1 MNYRRSLLL
10 SPIDVG
16 PSGTKVIDLNF
27 PDKISRIEIK
37 FDAINPGSVTI
48 QECPA
53 ANIPK
58 VELVDGSDV
67 LFSLTGLQTHAL
79 DFLDT
84 GRQYICGGSYVPAWG
99 LSTVLVINFGRF
111 LFDPI
116 LALDPKK
123 FINPQ
128 LKITFDEDAAVAS
141 AEANSLTVFA
151 DIFDEKVV
159 TPTGFLM
166 NKELYEYIPVANA
179 TEEVDLPNDYTFRKL
194 ILQARVPDLWV
205 SGIIGNLK
213 LSENND
219 QKIPFD
225 LTGSQLENY
234 VHERFGE
241 CFDGI
246 VANLNTVTGVD
257 IYHMP
262 TQGVKPRG
270 NFYCISDVV
279 QLVPFGYRNK
289 YATES
294 ITGCSV
300 LDIAGTMPHGCIC
313 IPFGD
318 QADMADWYV
327 PGTKALKLKIKAG
340 ANIGATERFHVLT
353 QQMRPYGG
361 A

>member
-10 SPIDVG
+10 SPVDVG

-27 PDKISRIEIK
+27 PDKVSRIMIK
-37 FDAINPGSVTI
+37 FDAINPASVTI
-48 QECPA
+48 QECAA

-58 VELVDGSDV
+58 VELVDGSNV

-84 GRQYICGGSYVPAWG
+84 GRQYICGGSYVPAWA
-99 LSTVLVINFGRF
+99 LSTILMINFGRF
-111 LFDPI
+111 LFDPQ

-123 FINPQ
+123 FTNPQ
-128 LKITFDEDAAVAS
+128 LKITFDEDAAVAN
-141 AEANSLTVFA
+141 AVDNSLLVMA
-151 DIFDEKVV
+151 DIFDEKAV

-166 NKELYEYIPVANA
+166 NKELYDYIPVAGA
-179 TEEVDLPNDYTFRKL
+179 TEEVDLPNDFTFRKL
-194 ILQARVPDLWV
+194 ILQARVPDLWI
-205 SGIIGNLK
+205 SGIIDNLK

-241 CFDGI
+241 CRDGI
-246 VANLNTVTGVD
+246 IANLNTVTGVD

-270 NFYCISDVV
+270 DFYCISDVV

-294 ITGCSV
+294 AAGCSV
-300 LDIAGTMPHGCIC
+300 LDIAGTIPHGCIC

-318 QADMADWYV
+318 QQDPTDWYV

-340 ANIGATERFHVLT
+340 TGKTFTESFHVLT
-353 QQMRPYGG
+353 QQMRPY
-361 A
+361 